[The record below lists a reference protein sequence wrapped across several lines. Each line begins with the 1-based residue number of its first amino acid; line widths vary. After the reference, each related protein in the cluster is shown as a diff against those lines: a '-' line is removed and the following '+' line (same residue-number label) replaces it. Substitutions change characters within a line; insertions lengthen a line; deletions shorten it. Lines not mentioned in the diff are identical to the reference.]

1 MTDPNQQPYQHDAYG
16 QQPSG
21 EQQPYGQQPYGQQAY
36 PQQPY
41 GQQQYAPQGGPVRQA
56 YAPDGTPASDKT
68 ILVAFLLVFFL
79 GGLGIHRFYVGK
91 IGTGIA
97 MILTVGG
104 LGVWALIDLIMIVV
118 GAFKDSEGRK
128 LVNWT

>member
-1 MTDPNQQPYQHDAYG
+1 MTDPNQQPYQHDPYG

-21 EQQPYGQQPYGQQAY
+21 EQQPYGQQAY

-68 ILVAFLLVFFL
+68 ILIAFLLGFL
-79 GGLGIHRFYVGK
+79 LAGLGIHRFYVGK
-91 IGTGIA
+91 VGTGILFL
-97 MILTVGG
+97 LTAGG
-104 LGVWALIDLIMIVV
+104 LGVWWLIDMIMLVM
-118 GAFKDSEGRK
+118 GSFTDAQGRK
-128 LVNWT
+128 LINWT